1 MTPTVF
7 YWLNILNSDVIN
19 PRNLD
24 KKHLSNF
31 KTIILVRYIPFKI
44 FLYLTIL
51 KRKSKKIILL
61 LDDNLLDL
69 NIFSELPFFYKL
81 KIFINIYLY
90 KFFFNFFINEIWVTN
105 KLLGEK
111 VKQKIS
117 KNNINIK
124 LLALNYN
131 QNYPLKNIYKIAYLG
146 TTSHTKELLWL
157 KKLFEKIQRQRNDCL
172 IEIYVNKKWRNYF
185 RSVPRMKM
193 SYPLDWETFYLDT
206 VVGKVDIVLNPIF
219 NSNFNNFRSP
229 TKFFDI
235 TRLEAVGIYSNLKP
249 FSEFIH
255 DNHDGI
261 LLDNNIDD
269 WAEKISYLLDN
280 SDVRER
286 LLVNASKRS
295 GRLLKDP

>member
-1 MTPTVF
+1 MTPTLF
-7 YWLNILNSDVIN
+7 YWLNILNSKVIN

-24 KKHLSNF
+24 KKQLNNF
-31 KTIILVRYIPFKI
+31 KTIILVRYIPLNI
-44 FLYLTIL
+44 FLYLMIL
-51 KRKSKKIILL
+51 KRKSKKIILF
-61 LDDNLLDL
+61 LDDNLLEL

-81 KIFINIYLY
+81 KIFINIYSY

-117 KNNINIK
+117 KNSINIK
-124 LLALNYN
+124 LLPLNYN
-131 QNYPLKNIYKIAYLG
+131 QNYPLKKIYKIAYLG

-157 KKLFEKIQRQRNDCL
+157 KKLFEKIQQQRNDCL

-185 RSVPRMKM
+185 RSVPRIKM

-235 TRLEAVGIYSNLKP
+235 TRLDAVGIYSNLKP
-249 FSEFIH
+249 FSNFIH
-255 DNHDGI
+255 HNHDGI
-261 LLDNNIDD
+261 LLDNNVDD
-269 WAEKISYLLDN
+269 WTEKISYLLDN

-286 LLVNASKRS
+286 LLVNALKRS
-295 GRLLKDP
+295 GKLLNDL